1 MTPLTDQHAAT
12 VVVRLGGGGAAVVA
26 ARGRAFTAA
35 HCLRG
40 LRVGDV
46 SQGLRLIRVW
56 RRWDLALF
64 ETARPSTLRLAAPD
78 TLRPT
83 RPVTLVGWT
92 GEVVTQPASLT
103 QVVASRARAIGNRD
117 VCSGDS
123 GSPVLQGGRLI
134 GILIATTGPTR
145 GTNRRC
151 ATTAI
156 FTRLDA
162 LAVRCAIDAA
172 WTDWMA

>member
-1 MTPLTDQHAAT
+1 MTPLNDQDAAT
-12 VVVRLGGGGAAVVA
+12 AVVRLGGGGAAVVA

-56 RRWDLALF
+56 RRWDLALL
-64 ETARPSTLRLAAPD
+64 ETARPSTLRLAASE

-92 GEVVTQPASLT
+92 GELVTQPASLT
-103 QVVASRARAIGNRD
+103 QIVATRARAVGDRD

-145 GTNRRC
+145 GVNRRC

-156 FTRLDA
+156 FTRLDSP
-162 LAVRCAIDAA
+162 AVRRAVDAA
-172 WTDWMA
+172 WATWMS